1 MFILEF
7 RDNLGKSLSKVIGAP
22 PDQLSLIITM
32 LSVIPFCFIN
42 YLLHGKQLR
51 LIYSLVLGFFFQFS
65 IYKFN
70 CIHILISAFLTYFFI
85 EYCGRK
91 LSAFYVFIFSILY
104 LSYLHI
110 YRIFFD
116 YGEWRADDP
125 TIIYMMSICKFSS
138 LAFSYEDGAKDI
150 SELKN
155 NHHKEY
161 RVVEKPTLLEVLSFI
176 YFYPTSIIGPSI
188 EFKDFINFINET
200 DCYTDLNK
208 KFPFIFKYGLLYFLG
223 SFVAMAFYA
232 IVSNK
237 LPIDA
242 VSEKEF
248 GKHSLLYAL
257 TYIYFCIPAVRAK
270 FYSGWILSYS
280 TVIFSGLAYTEEKDE
295 KGNVKRC
302 LEKGSYGSVVTCEW
316 AISPKDS
323 MTDWNKTIHLWLKYN
338 VLTRV
343 INIKKKPFEN
353 NWALATFL
361 TFLSS
366 AVWHGYYLTYYLTFF
381 LLFCYQSAYVVL
393 EDIGFYR
400 WIYKTKILI
409 PVASIFNAL
418 AFETV
423 GIIFFN
429 LDWEKVATGLK
440 NIRYYPIVTIYGNY
454 EITRIIKRKKN
465 KKHKG
470 KEKEKEKIIE
480 KEKDKKVE

>member
-1 MFILEF
+1 MFILQY

-42 YLLHGKQLR
+42 YLLHGKNVR

-65 IYKFN
+65 IYKLN
-70 CIHILISAFLTYFFI
+70 CIHIFISGIFTFLFI
-85 EYCGRK
+85 HFYGRK
-91 LSAFYVFIFSILY
+91 LSAFYVFIFSLVY
-104 LSYLHI
+104 LSFLHI

-138 LAFSYEDGAKDI
+138 LAFSYEDGGKDEN
-150 SELKN
+150 ELKN
-155 NHHKEY
+155 KHHKEY
-161 RVVEKPTLLEVLSFI
+161 RVIEKPSLLEVLSFI

-188 EFKDFINFINET
+188 EYKDFINFINET

-208 KFPFIFKYGLLYFLG
+208 KFMYIFTNGLLYFIG

-237 LPIDA
+237 LPVEA
-242 VSEKEF
+242 VSEEEF

-280 TVIFSGLAYTEEKDE
+280 TVIFSGLSYTEEKDNE
-295 KGNVKRC
+295 GKIKRS
-302 LEKGSYGSVVTCEW
+302 LEKGCYGSVVTCEW
-316 AISPKDS
+316 AINPKYS
-323 MTDWNKTIHLWLKYN
+323 MIDWNKTIHLWLKYN
-338 VLTRV
+338 VYTRV
-343 INIKKKPFEN
+343 INIKKKPFYK
-353 NWALATFL
+353 NWGLASFL
-361 TFLSS
+361 TFISS
-366 AVWHGYYLTYYLTFF
+366 AIWHGYYLTYYLTFF
-381 LLFCYQSAYVVL
+381 LLFCYQSACVVL
-393 EDIGFYR
+393 EGAGFYD

-409 PVASIFNAL
+409 PIASIFNAL

-429 LDWEKVATGLK
+429 LDWSKVAMGLK
-440 NIRYYPIVTIYGNY
+440 NIRYYPVVTLFGLYV
-454 EITRIIKRKKN
+454 ITRFIKVPKKE
-465 KKHKG
+465 KKKKEG
-470 KEKEKEKIIE
+470 EEKEKEKEKE
-480 KEKDKKVE
+480 KKVE